1 MCLWCT
7 LTSASDICTRTTCGP
22 GRRRLRS
29 QRKDFRR
36 GGHGTECRQQA
47 AKVYWSRRDVTPR
60 SASGERVGRVVAH
73 PPTTRRNIN
82 IDLPLSALFYPS
94 RSSACAGHTR
104 CSLRPPLRRT
114 PRPSSLCIILVF
126 GRQPPLL
133 CQPSR
138 RDTHSRS
145 QASSTSG
152 SMNSKDIDAHAE
164 RRWSELVPPHTA
176 LTFAAIWD
184 PDEGMVTF
192 SGAHLFDSGN
202 DKGHKD
208 ANNSPYDVAD
218 AETQSQVLTIDRY
231 AMAAGYPVQS
241 AGLDSFAYARDALVD
256 AETAMD
262 SRSCLG
268 LTGTPGGLRVPPG
281 IHTAPD
287 SPAAAS
293 SMALASLINAPFRKS
308 VMKELVERGK
318 QAYYMRTRRPSNP
331 LQTEDE
337 MSPYD
342 IRPYDLKYME
352 PPSGRPESAGS
363 KTVTDEGFF
372 EDQRVTRG
380 TFGTAPVLVDV
391 NLSSA
396 FSVTTTSTSR
406 YVEIDHPRSE
416 ERQHYRPQT
425 LRERERECDCAQ
437 SQRESSWTTL
447 RDVQRDI
454 CFNVPLE
461 VGRRL
466 KKPRAN
472 SSQPT
477 SHASSSQGTTLLPSP
492 TSPAPPA
499 EVLARRYYNHSPHTL
514 STAPSSSKVV
524 SGSSASATAARA
536 NENGPRHNS
545 LRRTKEL
552 LHRVVSCKKGN
563 EDDHWVCVEVQHKV
577 KQRVC
582 VVSP

>member
-1 MCLWCT
+1 
-7 LTSASDICTRTTCGP
+7 
-22 GRRRLRS
+22 
-29 QRKDFRR
+29 
-36 GGHGTECRQQA
+36 
-47 AKVYWSRRDVTPR
+47 
-60 SASGERVGRVVAH
+60 
-73 PPTTRRNIN
+73 
-82 IDLPLSALFYPS
+82 
-94 RSSACAGHTR
+94 
-104 CSLRPPLRRT
+104 
-114 PRPSSLCIILVF
+114 
-126 GRQPPLL
+126 
-133 CQPSR
+133 
-138 RDTHSRS
+138 
-145 QASSTSG
+145 
-152 SMNSKDIDAHAE
+152 MNPKDIDAHAE

-192 SGAHLFDSGN
+192 SGAHLLDSGN

-208 ANNSPYDVAD
+208 ASPYDVAD
-218 AETQSQVLTIDRY
+218 PETQSQVLTIDRY
-231 AMAAGYPVQS
+231 GLAAGYPVQS

-293 SMALASLINAPFRKS
+293 SMALASLINTPFRKS
-308 VMKELVERGK
+308 VVKELVERGK
-318 QAYYMRTRRPSNP
+318 QAYYMRTRRPSIP
-331 LQTEDE
+331 MQTEDE

-342 IRPYDLKYME
+342 ISPYNLKYVD
-352 PPSGRPESAGS
+352 PPRRPESAGS

-416 ERQHYRPQT
+416 ERHHYRPHT
-425 LRERERECDCAQ
+425 LRERERDCAQ
-437 SQRESSWTTL
+437 SQHESSWTTL

-472 SSQPT
+472 SSQPA
-477 SHASSSQGTTLLPSP
+477 SQVSSSQNTTLLPSP

-499 EVLARRYYNHSPHTL
+499 EVLARRYYNHAPHGL
-514 STAPSSSKVV
+514 STAPSAAKLV
-524 SGSSASATAARA
+524 SGSSASATVAGGSTA
-536 NENGPRHNS
+536 NGQRNNS

-582 VVSP
+582 VVAP